1 MKISYD
7 MQKALSVLGLPKL
20 RKHQVDPIKDIL
32 SGRDTFV
39 IAPTGSGKSA
49 IFQVPALLRAGGWTL
64 VIEPTIALMLDQVH
78 RLQQRGIMAYHLAS
92 DNKGER
98 GDLLD
103 RVSSRQIQFLYTTP
117 EQLRTEFMQ
126 MVLDEYPPWLVV
138 VDEAHCITEWGGI
151 SFRPAYGEIG
161 MWLEGIEPRPT
172 VAAFT
177 ATAPMSY
184 RQEIVDVLKMQKVH
198 YHILSL
204 ARNNL
209 KLIVSD
215 CTGMTLPKKLK
226 RVKREIEHYL
236 GDGSAVIYCSTRSH
250 VDQVY
255 NHLKSDSA
263 LKGMVAKYHSGT
275 TEKQRKSAELRF
287 LNGKRR
293 IIVATS
299 AFSMGIDKGDI
310 RLVLH
315 YNLPFSPVDYY
326 QQIGRAGRDGEQAHG
341 VLLFDE
347 RDIVVNEK
355 LLLGKNRQREL
366 EQLPW
371 YSKEQYEGEV
381 QRSVERF
388 HDLMKILKSPDC
400 LMQQVLAYLGEEEP
414 RSCRH
419 CSHCQKKRREGWG

>member
-1 MKISYD
+1 MKIPYD
-7 MQKALSVLGLPKL
+7 IQKALSVLGLPKL
-20 RKHQVDPIKDIL
+20 RKHQVNPIKDIL
-32 SGRDTFV
+32 AGRDTFV

-49 IFQVPALLRAGGWTL
+49 IFQVPALLRADGWTL

-103 RVSSRQIQFLYTTP
+103 RVSTGQIQFLYTTP
-117 EQLRTEFMQ
+117 EQLRTEFLQ
-126 MVLDEYPPWLVV
+126 MVLVDYPPWLVV
-138 VDEAHCITEWGGI
+138 VDEAHCITEWGGV
-151 SFRPAYGEIG
+151 SFRPAYSQIG

-226 RVKREIEHYL
+226 RVKREILRYL
-236 GDGSAVIYCSTRSH
+236 GDGSAVIYCSTKSH

-255 NHLKSDSA
+255 NHLKSDST
-263 LKGMVAKYHSGT
+263 LKGMVAKYHSGM
-275 TEKQRKSAELRF
+275 TEKQQKSAELRF

-326 QQIGRAGRDGEQAHG
+326 QQIGRAGRDGGQAHG

-347 RDIVVNEK
+347 KDIVVNEK

-388 HDLMKILKSPDC
+388 YDLVSILKSLDC
-400 LMQQVLAYLGEEEP
+400 LMQRVLAYLGEEKP

-419 CSHCQKKRREGWG
+419 CSHCQRMRREG